1 MDAAAY
7 CRARAK
13 EVRQLAE
20 TTLEDALRESL
31 RAMARDYD
39 ELAEDLDNGA
49 TAVRHPDLLPE
60 WYPNSSARHRRHNRL
75 TS

>member
-13 EVRQLAE
+13 EIRQLAE
-20 TTLEDALRESL
+20 TTLDDSLRESL
-31 RAMARDYD
+31 RAMARDYH

-60 WYPNSSARHRRHNRL
+60 WYPGSSTRERSAGI
-75 TS
+75 